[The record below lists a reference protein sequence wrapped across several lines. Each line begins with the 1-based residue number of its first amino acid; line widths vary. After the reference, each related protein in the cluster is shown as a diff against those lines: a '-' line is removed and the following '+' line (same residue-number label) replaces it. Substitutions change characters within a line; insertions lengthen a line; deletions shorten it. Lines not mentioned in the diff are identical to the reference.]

1 MNIISV
7 QPITDRPIIDAIA
20 PDDFMLIGDASDNNV
35 VKRVLVSSLK
45 SFFTIASNLNYIAVL
60 ANRLLESNKSY
71 LATVSGLTLLLPL
84 NPNIGDKIELA
95 TGNFDLMVEQ
105 NTNQII
111 QNLST
116 LTTLGDE
123 RGVILKPYSSICL
136 VFVQSELWVS
146 SSRNRI
152 INNYQTIKGDTT
164 NILKSYIPILQD
176 GAVAAHG
183 TDVYHINNNELA
195 IGYPNNGLL
204 VNSKLIRILIQFATQ
219 TKLGSFDFYAGQGNE
234 PTGGRNY
241 SCYVTNINV
250 YSGNTLNN
258 LIGAFNPTSINSTKQ
273 TFNVL
278 DNNSPTDTYI
288 FEFNNIG
295 EPDQVILGIL
305 ELDLFGKAQTG
316 GEVIA
321 V

>member
-1 MNIISV
+1 MNTISV

-45 SFFTIASNLNYIAVL
+45 SFFTIASSNYIAVL
-60 ANRLLESNKSY
+60 ANGLLESNKSY

-116 LTTLGDE
+116 STTLGSSK
-123 RGVILKPYSSICL
+123 GVVLKPYSSICL
-136 VFVQSELWVS
+136 VFIQAGVWISTF
-146 SSRNRI
+146 RNRI
-152 INNYQTIKGDTT
+152 INNYVPITGETIGT
-164 NILKSYIPILQD
+164 LKPYMPSIFGSANLEY
-176 GAVAAHG
+176 G
-183 TDVYHINNNELA
+183 TIVSSINNNQLA
-195 IGYPNNGLL
+195 DGDYISNGLL
-204 VNSKLIRILIQFATQ
+204 AGDSNIRVLAQFSLSVNLT
-219 TKLGSFDFYAGQGNE
+219 SFDFYNGQGNV
-234 PTGGRNY
+234 PSGAIIT
-241 SCYVTNINV
+241 SHQASAINV
-250 YSGNTLNN
+250 YSGNNLDN
-258 LIGAFNPTSINSTKQ
+258 LIGIFNPTNINGTKQ
-273 TFNVL
+273 TFFV
-278 DNNSPTDTYI
+278 DTGNATYDAYI
-288 FEFNNIG
+288 FEFSRAGGSI
-295 EPDQVILGIL
+295 GIL

>member
-1 MNIISV
+1 MNTISV

-45 SFFTIASNLNYIAVL
+45 SFFTIASSNYIAVL

-84 NPNIGDKIELA
+84 NPSIGDKIELA

-116 LTTLGDE
+116 PTTLGSSK
-123 RGVILKPYSSICL
+123 GVVLKPYSSICL
-136 VFVQSELWVS
+136 VFIQSGLWISTVRSRVISNYRVVEGELVGTLKAYTPS
-146 SSRNRI
+146 IFGSATLEYGTI
-152 INNYQTIKGDTT
+152 ISN
-164 NILKSYIPILQD
+164 
-176 GAVAAHG
+176 
-183 TDVYHINNNELA
+183 INNNQLVA
-195 IGYPNNGLL
+195 NDYGNNGLL
-204 VNSKLIRILIQFATQ
+204 VGESSIRVLAQFSQLVNLT
-219 TKLGSFDFYAGQGNE
+219 GFDFYGGQGNLE
-234 PTGGRNY
+234 VGATHGTYRV
-241 SCYVTNINV
+241 STINV
-250 YSGNTLNN
+250 YSGNNLDN
-258 LIGAFNPTSINSTKQ
+258 LIGIFNPINSNGVKQ
-273 TFNVL
+273 TFNV
-278 DNNSPTDTYI
+278 DTGNSTYDTYI
-288 FEFNNIG
+288 FEFTKAGGQI
-295 EPDQVILGIL
+295 GIL
-305 ELDLFGKAQTG
+305 ELDLFGKAQIG

>member
-1 MNIISV
+1 MNTISV

-45 SFFTIASNLNYIAVL
+45 SFFTIASSLNYIAVL

-84 NPNIGDKIELA
+84 NPSIGDKIELA

-116 LTTLGDE
+116 PTTLGSSK
-123 RGVILKPYSSICL
+123 GVVLKPYSSICL
-136 VFVQSELWVS
+136 VFIQAGVWISTF
-146 SSRNRI
+146 RNRI
-152 INNYQTIKGDTT
+152 INNYVPMTGETIGT
-164 NILKSYIPILQD
+164 LKPYMPSIFGSANLEY
-176 GAVAAHG
+176 G
-183 TDVYHINNNELA
+183 TIVSSINNNQLA
-195 IGYPNNGLL
+195 DGDYISNGLL
-204 VNSKLIRILIQFATQ
+204 AGDSNIRVLAQFSLSVNLI
-219 TKLGSFDFYAGQGNE
+219 SFDFYNGQGNA
-234 PTGGRNY
+234 PAGIANDNY
-241 SCYVTNINV
+241 KASAINV
-250 YSGNTLNN
+250 YSGNNLDN
-258 LIGAFNPTSINSTKQ
+258 LIGIFNPTNINGTKQ
-273 TFNVL
+273 TFFVNTGNATY
-278 DNNSPTDTYI
+278 DAYI
-288 FEFNNIG
+288 FEFSRAGGQI
-295 EPDQVILGIL
+295 GIL